1 MKGLKA
7 TLRWRAHASQLPRN
21 YSLMA
26 TKACSSSTMLMNDVI
41 RLNSD
46 QSKDLG
52 EDQTIHLSLGGD
64 SEECCVGENV
74 DHQGC
79 SAIA

>member
-1 MKGLKA
+1 
-7 TLRWRAHASQLPRN
+7 
-21 YSLMA
+21 
-26 TKACSSSTMLMNDVI
+26 MLMNDVI
-41 RLNSD
+41 RLNND

-52 EDQTIHLSLGGD
+52 EDQTIHSSLGGD